1 MAAGEEATVAN
12 NKIIAVGVGQ
22 VGKACESSILGKSLA
37 DELALVN
44 AWKCICSMGTSF
56 FRHLKLWQRTDHP
69 VTMGITAGVHQ
80 RERESH
86 LSPVRRNVFFKF
98 IIPAIIKY
106 SPNCIISEASNP
118 VDILIYITW
127 KLSGWLKHH
136 VIESGCQRF
145 HYFMAENLA
154 FIPAAVMDG
163 FGENTVTQV

>member
-86 LSPVRRNVFFKF
+86 LSKWRLG
-98 IIPAIIKY
+98 
-106 SPNCIISEASNP
+106 SE
-118 VDILIYITW
+118 DTW
-127 KLSGWLKHH
+127 RKKNKNKVMEKDARMQEGKSSLS
-136 VIESGCQRF
+136 
-145 HYFMAENLA
+145 
-154 FIPAAVMDG
+154 
-163 FGENTVTQV
+163 

>member
-106 SPNCIISEASNP
+106 SPNCIISDLRAQSTHNFQNEWQGEAERLQFVRLKP
-118 VDILIYITW
+118 KPRTRT
-127 KLSGWLKHH
+127 SG
-136 VIESGCQRF
+136 
-145 HYFMAENLA
+145 A
-154 FIPAAVMDG
+154 F
-163 FGENTVTQV
+163 FL